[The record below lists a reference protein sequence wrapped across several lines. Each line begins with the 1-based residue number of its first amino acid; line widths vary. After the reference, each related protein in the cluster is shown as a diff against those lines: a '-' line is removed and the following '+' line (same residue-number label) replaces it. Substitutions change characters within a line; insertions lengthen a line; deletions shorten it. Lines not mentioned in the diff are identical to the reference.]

1 MSLQVKSIVLYS
13 HSGVKRTL
21 PFQQG
26 RVNIITGKSG
36 RGKSA
41 IIPIIDYCLG
51 RSAFQIPEGVIKDNV
66 AWYGLILMIGDDT
79 EIMIAK
85 PTPEPGAFTQSKA
98 YYAVSSQIKCPNISD
113 LILNANDSSIVE
125 SLSKL
130 IGISPNINIPNSGET
145 RHPLEATIR
154 HTTPYL
160 FQDQNLVANKD
171 ILFYRQL
178 EPYKPQSMVDT
189 LPYFLGAVREDKLQL
204 INELRLARRALKQ
217 AEKNLQESE
226 MIAAHGVMRGRALIE
241 EAAQVG
247 LIIPSEPPHTT
258 LEIHKILRPL
268 LDWKPIVTPI
278 PSDERLSKLRDT
290 LDDYIERLRHI
301 NEKIQTAEGF
311 VREAHGYSR
320 EAHEQSARLQTIELF
335 VDNDQEHGH
344 YCPLCNSDISN
355 SIPKVRH
362 IKDSLQRLQDDL
374 FSVENERPRLEE
386 YITTLL
392 EERDRLKKI
401 VDETRFA
408 IDSVAAEQDAG
419 EDLRDK
425 NARAARVIGRISL
438 YLDTVTVVHEDSV
451 LRNALEEAQKRVSR
465 IEEQMSADEE
475 EELLSSYLNRI
486 GQDMSEWAKR
496 LEVEHSQFPFRFD
509 LKKLTVMVDRPGRPF
524 PLQRIGGGK
533 NWLGCHLITL
543 LALHKH
549 FRTENRPVPGF
560 VVLDQPSQV
569 YFPSVEIYKALDGTE
584 DGMTMVDVDLVAV
597 NRMFDFLFDFCE
609 SLTPKFQIIVFE
621 HANLVS
627 DRFRESLIE
636 PPWSDG
642 HALVPYEWI
651 KEVNE

>member
-1 MSLQVKSIVLYS
+1 
-13 HSGVKRTL
+13 
-21 PFQQG
+21 
-26 RVNIITGKSG
+26 
-36 RGKSA
+36 
-41 IIPIIDYCLG
+41 
-51 RSAFQIPEGVIKDNV
+51 
-66 AWYGLILMIGDDT
+66 
-79 EIMIAK
+79 
-85 PTPEPGAFTQSKA
+85 
-98 YYAVSSQIKCPNISD
+98 
-113 LILNANDSSIVE
+113 
-125 SLSKL
+125 
-130 IGISPNINIPNSGET
+130 
-145 RHPLEATIR
+145 
-154 HTTPYL
+154 
-160 FQDQNLVANKD
+160 
-171 ILFYRQL
+171 
-178 EPYKPQSMVDT
+178 
-189 LPYFLGAVREDKLQL
+189 LQL
-204 INELRLARRALKQ
+204 MNERRLARRALKQ
-217 AEKNLQESE
+217 AEKKLQESE